1 MAMAGP
7 SAQDLAHSGC
17 RGTSSVC
24 DAQPWWGR
32 TGQGVGGGNTT
43 RKTLGSPFNS
53 RRYSKDN
60 GKITG
65 FEQDV
70 LRLAV

>member
-32 TGQGVGGGNTT
+32 TGQGVGGGEHD
-43 RKTLGSPFNS
+43 KEDSWKPLQF
-53 RRYSKDN
+53 
-60 GKITG
+60 
-65 FEQDV
+65 
-70 LRLAV
+70 